1 MYSKKIV
8 KKLDWNK
15 LEGRKQKAES
25 SRQLAVNSKTE
36 YWKILWQRPKA
47 KG

>member
-15 LEGRKQKAES
+15 LEGRKRKAEGRKQQDRILENS
-25 SRQLAVNSKTE
+25 LAKT
-36 YWKILWQRPKA
+36 KS
-47 KG
+47 

>member
-1 MYSKKIV
+1 MVLKYVFKKIV

-15 LEGRKQKAES
+15 L
-25 SRQLAVNSKTE
+25 VISKTE